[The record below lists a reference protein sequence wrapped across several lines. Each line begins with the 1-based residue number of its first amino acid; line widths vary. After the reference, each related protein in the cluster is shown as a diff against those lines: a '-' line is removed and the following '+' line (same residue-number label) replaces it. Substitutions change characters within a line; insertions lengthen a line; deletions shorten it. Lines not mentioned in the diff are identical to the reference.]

1 MAKWAIKTSADYQR
15 ALRDMRRKFKVLEKE
30 MLTSSANAIYGCLG
44 DTLENSVQRAPVE
57 EGSLRESGHV
67 SVNGVRYMEG
77 KKDGTVSE
85 ITTYD
90 PTPDA
95 TEVEFEIGYSVE
107 GGGTG
112 REGDVNQY
120 AIVQHEHTEF
130 IHPQGGEAKFLENAI
145 DEERPKWKKRIADEM
160 RQAIHDV
167 K

>member
-1 MAKWAIKTSADYQR
+1 MQS
-15 ALRDMRRKFKVLEKE
+15 MRRKFKVLEEK

-44 DTLENSVQRAPVE
+44 DTLKKSVPRAPLD

-67 SVNGVRYMEG
+67 SVNGVPYMTG
-77 KKDGTVSE
+77 KKDGSVSE
-85 ITTYD
+85 LTTYD

-95 TEVEFEIGYSVE
+95 SDVEFEIGYSVE

-130 IHPQGGEAKFLENAI
+130 VHPQGGEAKFLENAI

-160 RQAIHDV
+160 RKAIRDV

>member
-44 DTLENSVQRAPVE
+44 DTLEKSVPRAPLD

-67 SVNGVRYMEG
+67 SVNGVPYMRG
-77 KKDGTVSE
+77 TKDGGVSE
-85 ITTYD
+85 LTTYD
-90 PTPDA
+90 PTQEA
-95 TEVEFEIGYSVE
+95 TETEFEIGYSVE

-130 IHPQGGEAKFLENAI
+130 SHPKGGEAKFLETAI